1 MVESEGWRWG
11 DEQEGVQE
19 VNDRWKW
26 VQQAL
31 SFCAIILAENATASA
46 PLPTTDPSS
55 VVACAAVP
63 APEVVAP
70 VAAPLAAPV
79 SSSTPV
85 SNAPPAAQPASVSP
99 APFSVSSLVPLHC
112 SFS

>member
-1 MVESEGWRWG
+1 MDDGGRWG
-11 DEQEGVQE
+11 DKQEGVQE

-31 SFCAIILAENATASA
+31 SFYAIILAENATASA

-55 VVACAAVP
+55 VVVSSSVP
-63 APEVVAP
+63 APDVVAP
-70 VAAPLAAPV
+70 PAAPLAAPV

-99 APFSVSSLVPLHC
+99 APSAVSSLVPLHC

>member
-1 MVESEGWRWG
+1 M
-11 DEQEGVQE
+11 
-19 VNDRWKW
+19 NDRWKW

-31 SFCAIILAENATASA
+31 SFCVIILAENATASA
-46 PLPTTDPSS
+46 PLPSTDPSS

-70 VAAPLAAPV
+70 PAAPLAA
-79 SSSTPV
+79 
-85 SNAPPAAQPASVSP
+85 PAAQPASVSP
-99 APFSVSSLVPLHC
+99 APSSVSSLVPLHC